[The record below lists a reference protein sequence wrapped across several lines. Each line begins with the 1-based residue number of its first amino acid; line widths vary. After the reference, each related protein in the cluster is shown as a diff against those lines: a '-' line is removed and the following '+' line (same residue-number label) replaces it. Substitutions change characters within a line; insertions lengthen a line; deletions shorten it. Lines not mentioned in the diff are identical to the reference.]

1 MGDRPVKTPGHGGG
15 GGRGS
20 DVKACHQGID
30 VAPAVDVDDEEAV
43 GASVVGGP
51 PGALVLVNDPGA
63 SGDVLLGVGG
73 SVSVPAGGG
82 GAGDG

>member
-1 MGDRPVKTPGHGGG
+1 MGDRPVKTPGHGG

-63 SGDVLLGVGG
+63 PGDVLLGVGG

>member
-15 GGRGS
+15 GKRS
-20 DVKACHQGID
+20 DVRACRQGID
-30 VAPAVDVDDEEAV
+30 VAPAVDVDDDGAV
-43 GASVVGGP
+43 GASVAGGP
-51 PGALVLVNDPGA
+51 PGALVLVNEPGA
-63 SGDVLLGVGG
+63 PGDVLLGVGG